1 MSAGGRAGRTVAA
14 IDGVAMNFRIPTCT
28 SMIRREET
36 RTQEKKWQSL
46 QQVHAAVYDC
56 ERGRFNSI
64 LLIAYTDGVIFEKAL
79 GIGAK

>member
-1 MSAGGRAGRTVAA
+1 
-14 IDGVAMNFRIPTCT
+14 
-28 SMIRREET
+28 MIRREET